1 MNYLTEKEE
10 KELIRLNRILIN
22 LDFLYN
28 KKRIDEKEYIK
39 KNEMVNLGIEKII
52 KQVDL
57 RIFGEER
64 KR

>member
-28 KKRIDEKEYIK
+28 KKKIDEKEYIK